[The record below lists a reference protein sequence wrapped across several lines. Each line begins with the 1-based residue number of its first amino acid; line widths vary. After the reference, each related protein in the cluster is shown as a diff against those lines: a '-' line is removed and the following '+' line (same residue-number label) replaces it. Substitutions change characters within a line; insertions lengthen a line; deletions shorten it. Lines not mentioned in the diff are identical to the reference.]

1 MSPEVE
7 GEEAVGEAAMA
18 MAARLEREE
27 EMVGDARRMKAE
39 SSGGETSQQGG
50 GRIWSGHSKRPP
62 VFKYQGLYN
71 GRIQNQRPDPIRPE
85 IVRRRARREW

>member
-7 GEEAVGEAAMA
+7 EEEAVGKVAMA
-18 MAARLEREE
+18 MAARLKREE

-62 VFKYQGLYN
+62 AFKCQGLYN
-71 GRIQNQRPDPIRPE
+71 GRIRNQRPYPIRPE
-85 IVRRRARREW
+85 IMRQRAPWER